1 MKKKLTVILILF
13 SLLVVG
19 AALWQAHEAATLE
32 ERLLN
37 IDRQTQA
44 NRLLELS
51 LPRVQAEVS
60 RLLAAEREKLG
71 NNPPI
76 GLMYYNMPEGGKA
89 DFNNGFFMIT
99 SQ

>member
-1 MKKKLTVILILF
+1 MKKKLTVILAIF
-13 SLLVVG
+13 STLVIG

-32 ERLLN
+32 ERLLQ

-60 RLLAAEREKLG
+60 RLLNAERNKLG
-71 NNPPI
+71 KKPP
-76 GLMYYNMPEGGKA
+76 
-89 DFNNGFFMIT
+89 
-99 SQ
+99 